1 MKSEVFRQLCS
12 LKKLFWKYSRNSE
25 KVIQTEHILK
35 AHNYAEYE
43 LCCWRFSRNFLKIF
57 GTAIL
62 KENLLM
68 DIPYFIKENLRMRAS
83 YEATLKNK
91 FGRSKPSSK
100 LTLKTKWYYSC
111 GCCDN
116 SWSCEQLEK
125 RVTDKYFEKKVRLI
139 TFHYRKCMLPL
150 QYFKWLVS
158 TWHMHICLTEIA
170 EEKRCKLS
178 DYLNQI

>member
-1 MKSEVFRQLCS
+1 M
-12 LKKLFWKYSRNSE
+12 
-25 KVIQTEHILK
+25 K

-62 KENLLM
+62 KENLMM
-68 DIPYFIKENLRMRAS
+68 DIPYFIKENLRMSAS

-91 FGRSKPSSK
+91 FGKSKPSSK
-100 LTLKTKWYYSC
+100 LTLKAKWYYSC

-116 SWSCEQLEK
+116 SWSCEQLVK

-150 QYFKWLVS
+150 QY
-158 TWHMHICLTEIA
+158 
-170 EEKRCKLS
+170 LS
-178 DYLNQI
+178 DWYLHGIYAWQKLRKKNVANWVIIWIRFKVLWLL